1 MKMFGSIILQREGF
15 GNISYTEPP
24 GSGSGGAAPL
34 TNADSGTSISPAGT
48 VVLGNQTTSITDAT
62 LLDDAV
68 IPLGTFAL
76 IISEIGAGVSSL
88 LSPYSALVLQ
98 ADPGNP
104 LASPE
109 IYVSNG
115 AIEIG
120 RINFTNEAAFNSI
133 FIGRDAGVT
142 YTGGTGGGNIALGD
156 GALANLSTGAHNTA
170 IGAGTLGTS
179 IGAGSDNTAVG
190 YLALQNNTAAGLVN
204 TAVGSQ
210 ALNKNTTG
218 TRNTAVGFAALNAQT
233 SGNLNTAVGQ
243 EAGANLLTG
252 TQNTLVGR
260 DAGLG
265 LNGAQTNNTFVG
277 NEIAVPSGSNCTI
290 VGMNAGG
297 ATGVAQAAT
306 GSTFVGQ
313 GILGSA
319 PVYGNNNTIIGFNNF
334 AAAGQQIGL
343 NNIVLGQTN
352 SSTAGAMVNN
362 NVIIGSNVVLSTGV
376 ISGTI
381 VIQNSGAAYNVQ
393 IANVVV
399 IGNSAQNTLIGFPSP
414 VVTATNIASQRL
426 QVNGNFGAWHI
437 VGNSSGGAPTATPGS
452 GILTTVLTGT
462 DMAGSITIVT
472 GVSAV
477 PANTVVCTVTFFE
490 AYATA
495 PYPNITASNANAA
508 AGNFYVIATGVGSFQ
523 ILNGTALIP
532 TNPYILIYHVTG

>member
-142 YTGGTGGGNIALGD
+142 YTGGTGGGNTALGD

-190 YLALQNNTAAGLVN
+190 YLALQNNTATGLVN
-204 TAVGSQ
+204 TAVGSLS
-210 ALNKNTTG
+210 LNKNTTG
-218 TRNTAVGFAALNAQT
+218 TRNTAVGFAALQLNIT
-233 SGNLNTAVGQ
+233 GSFNTAVGQ
-243 EAGANLLTG
+243 ESLSLLTAG
-252 TQNTLVGR
+252 GQNTAIGR
-260 DAGLG
+260 NAG
-265 LNGAQTNNTFVG
+265 QTVTGSNNVFVG
-277 NEIAVPSGSNCTI
+277 NDTNVWTGSNLVI
-290 VGMNAGG
+290 
-297 ATGVAQAAT
+297 
-306 GSTFVGQ
+306 
-313 GILGSA
+313 IGSA
-319 PVYGNNNTIIGFNNF
+319 VGLSGLSVASAGNTIIGALAFETSPTVGANNTIIGFNNF
-334 AAAGQQIGL
+334 NASQTIGV

-490 AYATA
+490 PYASA